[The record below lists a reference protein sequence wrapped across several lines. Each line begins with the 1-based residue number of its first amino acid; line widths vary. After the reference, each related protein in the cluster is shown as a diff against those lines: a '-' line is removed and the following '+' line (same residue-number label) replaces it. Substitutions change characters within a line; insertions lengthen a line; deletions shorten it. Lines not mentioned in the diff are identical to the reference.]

1 MNNLMSAIQPLAQG
15 MNDAAADQGGEMS
28 SISILEHF
36 VLQGGWITLFV
47 LIPLSIVTI
56 ALTLHYL
63 LTVRSSVHTPQSL
76 AEALLMAAKQ
86 GQFKKI
92 MSVTAQNETML
103 GQAAHAGLSGLS
115 DGRDNARAAIDEVVE
130 EKATNLFRR
139 IEYLNVIGNV
149 SPMIGLLGTVYGM
162 IHAFS
167 RIFAAG
173 GGMPDAGKLAGDISV
188 ALVTT
193 FWGILI
199 AIPALTAHA
208 LFRNRIDGFAADC
221 VKTCEQLVSLAGSGQ
236 RAKSQAQ
243 RHGPAEIAANQMGGG
258 AGSAKGLSNE

>member
-1 MNNLMSAIQPLAQG
+1 MTHQISVIWPLAQG
-15 MNDAAADQGGEMS
+15 LSNNGPAPGNEMS

-47 LIPLSIVTI
+47 LIPLSVVTI

-63 LTVRSSVHTPQSL
+63 LTVRASVHTPQSL
-76 AEALLMAAKQ
+76 AQALLVAAKQ

-92 MSVTAQNETML
+92 LSVTGQNETML
-103 GQAAHAGLSGLS
+103 GRAAHAGLSGLS

-130 EKATNLFRR
+130 EKATHLFRR

-221 VKTCEQLVSLAGSGQ
+221 VKTCERLVSMAGLEQ
-236 RAKSQAQ
+236 RTRA
-243 RHGPAEIAANQMGGG
+243 RTRREPAEMATNEAGEMTG
-258 AGSAKGLSNE
+258 ASRDLSDS